1 MSKGCIVTS
10 SERYLGCSTIL
21 SFGEPG
27 SLGDPLLSHLREPTP
42 STASNLTATPPL
54 QNRLLRLDIPEKYI
68 ATLGTNVDCGHGV
81 IQAEL
86 DHRSL
91 VVDFL
96 VEMA

>member
-1 MSKGCIVTS
+1 MVCTANWVIIYH
-10 SERYLGCSTIL
+10 R
-21 SFGEPG
+21 
-27 SLGDPLLSHLREPTP
+27 SHLLREPE
-42 STASNLTATPPL
+42 TAIDITAFSHLTATPNHRKQPVTP
-54 QNRLLRLDIPEKYI
+54 RLDIPEKYI

-96 VEMA
+96 GGEMA